1 MGDVHVNIFDG
12 MRVAPAKLEH
22 IGKMANVPQEMV
34 KRNYSVEDI
43 YPCYPK
49 MTDSERLG
57 CFNSRR
63 PLEGMSAT

>member
-49 MTDSERLG
+49 MTDFEV
-57 CFNSRR
+57 
-63 PLEGMSAT
+63 A